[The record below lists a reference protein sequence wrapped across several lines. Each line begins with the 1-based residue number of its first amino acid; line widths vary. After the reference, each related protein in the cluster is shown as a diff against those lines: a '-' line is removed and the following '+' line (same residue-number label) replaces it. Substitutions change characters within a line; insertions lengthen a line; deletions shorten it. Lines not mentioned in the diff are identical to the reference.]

1 MRNFK
6 LTIDSLEYIFIIVF
20 QIVGVQ
26 QYVVRPPEGEDAV
39 VTPPVVIGGPPS
51 GLLSQDI
58 QEASA
63 LSDDLVRRGQPL
75 PMVIVQVG

>member
-1 MRNFK
+1 MNIYFS
-6 LTIDSLEYIFIIVF
+6 IF

-39 VTPPVVIGGPPS
+39 VPPPTVIGGPPS

-58 QEASA
+58 LEVSA
-63 LSDDLVRRGQPL
+63 LSDDLIRRVGLPL
-75 PMVIVQVG
+75 PMVIAQVGQFAF